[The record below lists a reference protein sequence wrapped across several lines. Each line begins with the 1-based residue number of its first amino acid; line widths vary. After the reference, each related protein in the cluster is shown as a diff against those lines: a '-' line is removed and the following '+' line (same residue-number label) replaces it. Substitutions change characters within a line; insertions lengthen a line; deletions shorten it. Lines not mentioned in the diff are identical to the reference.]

1 MILYDIVLWFI
12 YLYTYVYLLCIAR
25 VYMSSFANA
34 SSVFLSLSLR
44 LVSSK
49 RLNRWLRK
57 SNPTKLHGRFDWGQ
71 QVRNNFD
78 VSARSTDF
86 GSLDNVAIGT
96 AIMLKLRIR
105 TTAAQQANYMVFACA
120 TMSLAVQLLRFPK
133 DLMNHSHVQK
143 FKMHLDSRWSIRFPT
158 CFVYRLALCHACC
171 IVSYLLKCQVIYCRE
186 PYKRD
191 LNQL

>member
-1 MILYDIVLWFI
+1 
-12 YLYTYVYLLCIAR
+12 
-25 VYMSSFANA
+25 MSSFANA
-34 SSVFLSLSLR
+34 SGVFLSLSLR

-49 RLNRWLRK
+49 WLNRWLRK

-86 GSLDNVAIGT
+86 GSLDKVAIG
-96 AIMLKLRIR
+96 AVFMLKLRIR

-133 DLMNHSHVQK
+133 DLMNHSHVSL
-143 FKMHLDSRWSIRFPT
+143 HVLCTGWPCAT
-158 CFVYRLALCHACC
+158 LAA
-171 IVSYLLKCQVIYCRE
+171 SYLTSSSAKSSTAGSLTSEIWINCKQRE
-186 PYKRD
+186 AEQPK
-191 LNQL
+191 